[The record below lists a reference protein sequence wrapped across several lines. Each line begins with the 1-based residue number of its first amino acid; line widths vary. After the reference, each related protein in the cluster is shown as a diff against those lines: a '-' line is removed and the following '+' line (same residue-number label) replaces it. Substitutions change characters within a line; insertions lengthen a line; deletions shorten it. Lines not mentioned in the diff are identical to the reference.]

1 MRGDMTAGLVS
12 SVTLD
17 VDGDE
22 TGLAVGFDI
31 TGALDGLNVGFDVTG
46 ALVGLGVGFDVTG
59 ALDGLNVG
67 APEGALVGLGVGLGV
82 EIGGEGRAGGWTP
95 ALTVLSLTSQ
105 AHGQAFIISATSA
118 TCKPMAKSM

>member
-1 MRGDMTAGLVS
+1 MRGDMTAGLES

-22 TGLAVGFDI
+22 TGLAVGFDV
-31 TGALDGLNVGFDVTG
+31 TGALDGLN
-46 ALVGLGVGFDVTG
+46 VGFDVTG

-67 APEGALVGLGVGLGV
+67 APEGDLVGLGVGLGV
-82 EIGGEGRAGGWTP
+82 EIGAEGRASGRTP
-95 ALTVLSLTSQ
+95 AGPLTLTVPSCTSQ
-105 AHGQAFIISATSA
+105 AHGQAFIISATSV

>member
-22 TGLAVGFDI
+22 TGLAVGFDV
-31 TGALDGLNVGFDVTG
+31 TGAFDGLN
-46 ALVGLGVGFDVTG
+46 VGFDVTG